1 MEERT
6 HRISRRSFL
15 GGAAALGIVSVA
27 TPQLAMA
34 KSSAEVQ
41 AEADAVRDK
50 LVNLQADLEEAT
62 DKYYSAVDAHD
73 KAKKAVD
80 AAQDKIDE
88 AQARISELQGK
99 LGTRARSMYR
109 NGGSASFL
117 DLLLGATSFEEF
129 ATNWDILSTMNE
141 EDAALVSETKDLKA
155 EVEKQKTELS
165 KQEKIAAE
173 KQQEAADI
181 KQAAESKAA
190 EAEATVAALDKEA
203 KKLLEEEQA
212 AAARKRAEEA
222 AKNNSNSNSN
232 SGGGN
237 SGGGNSGG
245 NSNSG
250 KHDSG
255 GNSGGG
261 NSGGYPAA
269 ASYAAS
275 RKGCP
280 YVWGAEGPN
289 AFDCS
294 GLTKWAYAQCGV
306 YLPHQS
312 ESQYACARSVRSVS
326 AARTGDVLWRYGHV
340 GIAACSG
347 GTTYWHAPTFG
358 ASVRNTDPLSWSGFT
373 ASLRY

>member
-1 MEERT
+1 MEERI
-6 HRISRRSFL
+6 HGISRRSFL
-15 GGAAALGIVSVA
+15 GGAAAFGIVSVA

-34 KSSAEVQ
+34 KTSKEVQ
-41 AEADAVRDK
+41 AEADAVRAQ

-62 DKYYSAVDAHD
+62 DKYYSAVDAHE
-73 KAKKAVD
+73 KATAAVEAAQKKID
-80 AAQDKIDE
+80 AAQK
-88 AQARISELQGK
+88 RIAELQDK

-109 NGGSASFL
+109 NGGAASFL

-129 ATNWDILSTMNE
+129 ATNWDLLNDMNE

-155 EVEKQKTELS
+155 EVEEQKVELS

-173 KQQEAADI
+173 KQAEAKEI
-181 KQAAESKAA
+181 KETAEAKAA
-190 EAEATVAALDKEA
+190 EAERTVAALDKEA

-212 AAARKRAEEA
+212 AAAAAAAAKRAEEA
-222 AKNNSNSNSN
+222 RQAAAANNNGG
-232 SGGGN
+232 SG
-237 SGGGNSGG
+237 
-245 NSNSG
+245 
-250 KHDSG
+250 DSG
-255 GNSGGG
+255 APSAPSGDHGSTGG
-261 NSGGYPAA
+261 SGDGYPAA

-275 RKGCP
+275 REGCP

-294 GLTKWAYAQCGV
+294 GLVKWSYAQCGV

-312 ESQYACARSVRSVS
+312 ESQYACAASVNSVS

-340 GIAACSG
+340 GIAACAG

-358 ASVRNTDPLSWSGFT
+358 ARVRNTDPLSWSGFT

>member
-1 MEERT
+1 MEERA
-6 HRISRRSFL
+6 HSISRRSFL
-15 GGAAALGIVSVA
+15 GGAAAFGIVSVA

-41 AEADAVRDK
+41 AEADAARET

-62 DKYYSAVDAHD
+62 DKYYSAVDAHE
-73 KAKKAVD
+73 KASKAVD
-80 AAQDKIDE
+80 AAQKKIDE
-88 AQARISELQGK
+88 AQARIAELQDK

-109 NGGSASFL
+109 NGGASSFL

-129 ATNWDILSTMNE
+129 ATNWDLLNDMNE
-141 EDAALVSETKDLKA
+141 SDAALVSETKDLKA
-155 EVEKQKTELS
+155 EVEEQKAELS

-173 KQQEAADI
+173 KQAEAAEI
-181 KQAAESKAA
+181 KRTAEAKAA
-190 EAEATVAALDKEA
+190 EAEQTVAALDKEA

-212 AAARKRAEEA
+212 AAAAAAAAKRAEEA
-222 AKNNSNSNSN
+222 QRQQQQQQSTNNGGGSGNSS
-232 SGGGN
+232 SGGS
-237 SGGGNSGG
+237 SGGSHGSTGGSG
-245 NSNSG
+245 
-250 KHDSG
+250 
-255 GNSGGG
+255 
-261 NSGGYPAA
+261 GGYPAA

-275 RKGCP
+275 RAGCP
-280 YVWGAEGPN
+280 YVWGAEGPD

-294 GLTKWAYAQCGV
+294 GLVKWSYAQCGV

-312 ESQYACARSVRSVS
+312 ESQYACAASVNSVS

-340 GIAACSG
+340 GIAACAG

-358 ASVRNTDPLSWSGFT
+358 AKVRNTDSLAWSGFT